1 MIAISPRTRLQAQ
14 LRAVSG
20 GKATQAPSRPKPM
33 PTHATARRPFGRR
46 VASGFQPR
54 CGRTGDDASPP
65 LTAPSPRSPWRDR
78 ARCPMVSPAVEL
90 GACGPAAG
98 RAATARSGRRRRRA
112 RRGPGSAV
120 SGSRRARAGR
130 QQGRGCA
137 SRFRSGA
144 PPKSSAE
151 RPTPTA
157 VFRPSSATAIP
168 VKPIV
173 EAWMSLVREAELPA
187 EDVERAG
194 EAGERARRSPSRG
207 SSFATR

>member
-78 ARCPMVSPAVEL
+78 ARCPMVS
-90 GACGPAAG
+90 GGG
-98 RAATARSGRRRRRA
+98 A
-112 RRGPGSAV
+112 RRLRPGSRPSSDSTIRSAPTKSTIRPWIRRV
-120 SGSRRARAGR
+120 RFEASSGWKTAGSRLRVDVP
-130 QQGRGCA
+130 
-137 SRFRSGA
+137 FRSA
-144 PPKSSAE
+144 PKSSAE

-157 VFRPSSATAIP
+157 VLRPSSATAIP

-173 EAWMSLVREAELPA
+173 DAWMSLVERRNCHPRMSSAPA
-187 EDVERAG
+187 RPANAPEIAI
-194 EAGERARRSPSRG
+194 ARK
-207 SSFATR
+207 